1 MLTPKNIQ
9 TYIQDNWVGW
19 VITLGAVIVVSLFHW
34 IGAFDTIELKTYDY
48 RFSSVRGP
56 LTGWTITDS
65 TYINRGT
72 DVVLLEVDD
81 EAWRLMPEEWPY
93 PRGRVWGRVVRNLYK
108 AGAKVI
114 VFDIQFDAPEN
125 RSEIY
130 QDLIESTS
138 PEYIMDQVPNIRDT
152 TLAKNIWNAIPYLIP
167 RHGDILLGEAITEA
181 QMFGTTVV
189 MNVKMVTEPT
199 LVPPQYISYP
209 VEPVKKAKP
218 EMGLINDQMDI
229 DGFSRRYAI
238 FGEMAHEPGKYYLT
252 LAVKAFKAF
261 HNVPD
266 TAKPYFDRDNLTW
279 TYGNNKIKAY
289 GAGNSFL
296 VNYYGPPS
304 GYKYAGEKDMP
315 AWGTYPKYSLAYVI
329 DTEDVTLRDPMEDL
343 DWMSQFLPG
352 EIPEWIQAIEDPQE
366 RSEMMDAMGIGEEFD
381 ITNSPF
387 YNKIVVIGTSVEVHH
402 DYKQTPFYN
411 FWGIQQLTPGMET
424 HGNAIQTLLDN
435 NYIQVLGGQLT
446 ELIYGYPL
454 SHTLL
459 IALLSV
465 VAFLI
470 LSFLNPVIAGI
481 LIILEGII
489 YFGIACGLFVDDLFW
504 MIKSS
509 MASILPNATVADYP
523 EYFATALPGIG
534 QSLVIPIVAPIV
546 SLFVTYTANVIYKF
560 IVEQKDKNFLKDTFG
575 AYISP
580 DLINQMYT
588 DKQEPK
594 LGGVAGY
601 HTAFFSD
608 IQSFSSFSEV
618 LEPTRMVSLM
628 NQYLTEMTDT
638 LLEHKGTL
646 DKYIGD
652 AIVAFYGAPVSM
664 ENHEYHA
671 CLTALE
677 MENKLVNMRQRWK
690 EEGDWPDLVHNIR
703 HRVGLN
709 SGEMVTG
716 NMGSAMRMNYT
727 MMGDTVNLA
736 ARLEPAAKQYGV
748 YIFVAEN
755 TYKAVADQFDWRFL
769 DYIRVKGKKKP
780 VKAYELFSLKGELSE
795 QNSQLVQAFDEGM
808 ELYHDQN
815 WVKAKKQFKEALKL
829 EEKFSDRPT
838 TPSAVYLDRCDYYKN
853 DPPGKDWDWVWTMR
867 TK

>member
-9 TYIQDNWVGW
+9 KYIQDNWVGW
-19 VITLGAVIVVSLFHW
+19 VITLGAIIVVSLFHW

-93 PRGRVWGRVVRNLYK
+93 PRGSVWGRVVRNLYK

-152 TLAKNIWNAIPYLIP
+152 TQAKNIWNAIPYLIP

-279 TYGNNKIKAY
+279 TYGDNKIRAY

-304 GYKYAGEKDMP
+304 GYKYPGEKDLP

-366 RSEMMDAMGIGEEFD
+366 RSEMMDVMGIGEEFD

-470 LSFLNPVIAGI
+470 LSFLFLN
-481 LIILEGII
+481 
-489 YFGIACGLFVDDLFW
+489 FV
-504 MIKSS
+504 
-509 MASILPNATVADYP
+509 
-523 EYFATALPGIG
+523 
-534 QSLVIPIVAPIV
+534 
-546 SLFVTYTANVIYKF
+546 
-560 IVEQKDKNFLKDTFG
+560 
-575 AYISP
+575 ISP
-580 DLINQMYT
+580 FSWHIVFNCFSQFIYT
-588 DKQEPK
+588 P
-594 LGGVAGY
+594 
-601 HTAFFSD
+601 
-608 IQSFSSFSEV
+608 SS
-618 LEPTRMVSLM
+618 
-628 NQYLTEMTDT
+628 T
-638 LLEHKGTL
+638 LLLLQFEQTGTT
-646 DKYIGD
+646 
-652 AIVAFYGAPVSM
+652 F
-664 ENHEYHA
+664 
-671 CLTALE
+671 
-677 MENKLVNMRQRWK
+677 
-690 EEGDWPDLVHNIR
+690 
-703 HRVGLN
+703 
-709 SGEMVTG
+709 
-716 NMGSAMRMNYT
+716 
-727 MMGDTVNLA
+727 
-736 ARLEPAAKQYGV
+736 
-748 YIFVAEN
+748 
-755 TYKAVADQFDWRFL
+755 
-769 DYIRVKGKKKP
+769 
-780 VKAYELFSLKGELSE
+780 
-795 QNSQLVQAFDEGM
+795 
-808 ELYHDQN
+808 
-815 WVKAKKQFKEALKL
+815 
-829 EEKFSDRPT
+829 
-838 TPSAVYLDRCDYYKN
+838 
-853 DPPGKDWDWVWTMR
+853 PG
-867 TK
+867 